1 MKENYE
7 DNVGGILPLFKR
19 LNNSATIRMNYDSNS
34 NKLNYEGKEFERLK
48 KSQNDK
54 VITLNLSA
62 APHYLNPLNI
72 KKEDLEVFGP
82 KDVK

>member
-7 DNVGGILPLFKR
+7 DIVDGIIPQFKR
-19 LNNSATIRMNYDSNS
+19 LNNSATIRMNHYSNS
-34 NKLNYEGKEFERLK
+34 NKLNYEGNEFERLI

-62 APHYLNPLNI
+62 APHYLNPMNI
-72 KKEDLEVFGP
+72 KKEDLEVFDP
-82 KDVK
+82 KEVK